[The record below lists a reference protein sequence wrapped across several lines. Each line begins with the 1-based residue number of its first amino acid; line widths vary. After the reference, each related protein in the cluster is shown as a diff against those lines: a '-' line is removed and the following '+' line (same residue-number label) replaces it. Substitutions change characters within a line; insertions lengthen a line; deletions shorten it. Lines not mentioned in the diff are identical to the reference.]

1 MVNSGKRKYTKKNM
15 KGGEGIE
22 FSLVEYTKNGLNTLP
37 NPFRMKGEQ
46 VLTFIDGTTD
56 TFFDTYRRVKFSK
69 SFSKCYLSNQ
79 DGTMLPYQLIYYDS
93 DKNVYQVT
101 ANQKLIFKL
110 VEQDSLIKNDDVEKL
125 LTVNNRTQNQNAV
138 FKILEQKL
146 YTAIKDGQI
155 SIDEV
160 LKFFYKRGNKNRG
173 FKVDEILQKFWNTFY
188 TKYQAEFF

>member
-15 KGGEGIE
+15 KGGEGII

-56 TFFDTYRRVKFSK
+56 TFFNAYRHVKFSK
-69 SFSKCYLSNQ
+69 SFSKCYLSDQ

-101 ANQKLIFKL
+101 ANQKPIFKL
-110 VEQDSLIKNDDVEKL
+110 VEQDSLIKGENAVKKL
-125 LTVNNRTQNQNAV
+125 LSVNNSKSVNNSNINLIVTTLRNA
-138 FKILEQKL
+138 ILH
-146 YTAIKDGQI
+146 GNI

-160 LKFFYKRGNKNRG
+160 LKFFFINGNKNKG
-173 FKVDEILQKFWNTFY
+173 FRVDGNLQKIWDSL
-188 TKYQAEFF
+188 